1 VTTKPQM
8 KGLKRMQAQLVKML
22 VTGLLAALQPEV
34 LKKAVDGLLDI
45 IEDAVAASENKVD
58 DQVVLPMCKLIRTTF
73 NIPDEDDAPTDTVG

>member
-1 VTTKPQM
+1 
-8 KGLKRMQAQLVKML
+8 MQAQLVKML